1 MPSYNSKKTAKE
13 GDWNSQSLF
22 FCQGL
27 KFMTSQQSKHI
38 ISPATF
44 DVFTTTLSEEVISYP
59 VRVADVHTTPT
70 FDVCTTSSVK

>member
-1 MPSYNSKKTAKE
+1 
-13 GDWNSQSLF
+13 
-22 FCQGL
+22 
-27 KFMTSQQSKHI
+27 MTSQQSKHI